1 MKFIVVQVHDFLM
14 KRWLLAKKGMISLS
28 TLGTKGANCLSQN
41 WNIFNLDIRTPTN
54 LLIKGRREDI
64 NSRCYLSSVAS
75 LRPASEISTLHY
87 KNPSSLTL
95 RKLSLSAAQAKARYE
110 YNFIEWFRGFTDAEG
125 CFLIVKQ
132 GKSFAFRFIIKIHK
146 DDIDL
151 LYFIKNSLGGIG
163 NVGTE
168 ENLAHFKVTSIS
180 EIKTIIEIFTTHP
193 LNSSKHLD
201 FLGFSA
207 AYRLYTTN
215 QENRDEVLQEI
226 SSIKESMNSKRTDY
240 KEPLAHIL
248 DGNQHKIHI
257 TDNWLVGFIEGDG
270 SFSITKKDFILTF
283 SISQKGNLELM
294 KAIQSYLLNIAEAAQ
309 AKARSCLGAS
319 SSNTL
324 AEEYTSLASSKYGTQ
339 TRSVIYITKSKNKYT
354 NLSDATKYNYVLIV
368 KSKEF
373 VNNVLIPYL
382 NSLTF
387 HSKKELD
394 YSDWKSIGQLKNLG
408 LHYLP
413 EGKKLIELILSQM
426 NNNRL
431 SNSGNKIIDRN
442 YIASEVNRLLNGPSN
457 YEIIK
462 GRIFIKSLNKFYTGR
477 LKIQV
482 ELHDQEGSVFKTFD
496 SMNKCADFLGISTH
510 TVSKRM
516 KTSLPVILNNKEYN
530 VVKSFGRK
538 LVI

>member
-1 MKFIVVQVHDFLM
+1 M

-41 WNIFNLDIRTPTN
+41 WNIFNPDIRTPTN
-54 LLIKGRREDI
+54 LLIKGQRVDI
-64 NSRCYLSSVAS
+64 NSRCYLSSVA
-75 LRPASEISTLHY
+75 
-87 KNPSSLTL
+87 
-95 RKLSLSAAQAKARYE
+95 QAKALYE

-168 ENLAHFKVTSIS
+168 ENLAHFKVTSLS

-201 FLGFSA
+201 FSGFRA
-207 AYRLYTTN
+207 AYRLYTAN
-215 QENRDEVLQEI
+215 QGNQGEVLREI

-248 DGNQHKIHI
+248 EGNQHKIHI

-294 KAIQSYLLNIAEAAQ
+294 KAIQGYLLNIAEAVQ
-309 AKARSCLGAS
+309 AKTRSGLGANEVP

-324 AEEYTSLASSKYGTQ
+324 PAEYTSWASSKNGVQ
-339 TRSVIYITKSKNKYT
+339 ARSVIYITKSKNNYT
-354 NLSDATKYNYVLIV
+354 NLCDATKYNYVLIV

-408 LHYLP
+408 LHYLA

-431 SNSGNKIIDRN
+431 SSSGNKVIDRD
-442 YIASEVNRLLNGPSN
+442 YIAREVSRLLNGPSN
-457 YEIIK
+457 YEMIK

-530 VVKSFGRK
+530 VVKSSGRK

>member
-14 KRWLLAKKGMISLS
+14 KRWLLTKKGMISLS
-28 TLGTKGANCLSQN
+28 TLGTKGASCLSQN

-75 LRPASEISTLHY
+75 LRPALGISTLRY
-87 KNPSSLTL
+87 KNLSSLTL
-95 RKLSLSAAQAKARYE
+95 SKH
-110 YNFIEWFRGFTDAEG
+110 NFIEWFRGFTDAEG

-180 EIKTIIEIFTTHP
+180 EIKTIIEIFTAHP

-201 FLGFSA
+201 FSGFSA
-207 AYRLYTTN
+207 AYRLYTASN
-215 QENRDEVLQEI
+215 QENRNEILQEI

-248 DGNQHKIHI
+248 DGNHHKIHI

-270 SFSITKKDFILTF
+270 SFSIAKKDFILTF

-294 KAIQSYLLNIAEAAQ
+294 KAIQSYLLNIAALFPPGIAQ

-319 SSNTL
+319 LSNTL
-324 AEEYTSLASSKYGTQ
+324 SEEYTSLASSKYGTQ

-387 HSKKELD
+387 HSKKGLD

-408 LHYLP
+408 LHYLA

-431 SNSGNKIIDRN
+431 SNSGNKTVDRD
-442 YIASEVNRLLNGPSN
+442 YIAREVNRLLNGPSN

-482 ELHDQEGSVFKTFD
+482 ELHDQGGSVFKTFD

-530 VVKSFGRK
+530 VVKSFGRERSS

>member
-1 MKFIVVQVHDFLM
+1 MT
-14 KRWLLAKKGMISLS
+14 SL
-28 TLGTKGANCLSQN
+28 
-41 WNIFNLDIRTPTN
+41 
-54 LLIKGRREDI
+54 
-64 NSRCYLSSVAS
+64 
-75 LRPASEISTLHY
+75 
-87 KNPSSLTL
+87 
-95 RKLSLSAAQAKARYE
+95 
-110 YNFIEWFRGFTDAEG
+110 
-125 CFLIVKQ
+125 
-132 GKSFAFRFIIKIHK
+132 
-146 DDIDL
+146 
-151 LYFIKNSLGGIG
+151 
-163 NVGTE
+163 
-168 ENLAHFKVTSIS
+168 S
-180 EIKTIIEIFTTHP
+180 EIKTIIEIFTTYP

-201 FLGFSA
+201 FLGFRA
-207 AYRLYTTN
+207 AYALYVAN

-240 KEPLAHIL
+240 KEPLAHTL
-248 DGNQHKIHI
+248 GGDQHKIHI
-257 TDNWLVGFIEGDG
+257 TGNWLVGFIEGDG
-270 SFSITKKDFILTF
+270 SFSIAKKDFILTF

-294 KAIQSYLLNIAEAAQ
+294 KAIQSYLLNITEAAQ
-309 AKARSCLGAS
+309 AKARPGLRL
-319 SSNTL
+319 NTFS
-324 AEEYTSLASSKYGTQ
+324 EGYTSLANYKYGTQ
-339 TRSVIYITKSKNKYT
+339 TRSVIYITKSKNKYS
-354 NLSDATKYNYVLIV
+354 NISGATKYNYVLIV

-382 NSLTF
+382 NSFTF

-431 SNSGNKIIDRN
+431 SNSGNKIVDRN
-442 YIASEVNRLLNGPSN
+442 YIASEINRLLNGPSN

-462 GRIFIKSLNKFYTGR
+462 GKIFIKSLNKFYTGR

-482 ELHDQEGSVFKTFD
+482 ELQDQEGSVFKTFD

-538 LVI
+538 LVM